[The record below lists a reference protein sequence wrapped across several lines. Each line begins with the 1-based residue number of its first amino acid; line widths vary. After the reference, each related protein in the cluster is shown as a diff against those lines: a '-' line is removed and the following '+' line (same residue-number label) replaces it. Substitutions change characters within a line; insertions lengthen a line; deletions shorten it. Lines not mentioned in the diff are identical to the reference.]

1 MNEYKVPT
9 PPLGMYFN
17 SDKKV
22 VDLVIQ
28 SLATRTF
35 GFCPCIPKH
44 LHVGEDNLCPCKDAR
59 THKEC
64 LCKLFVKV

>member
-9 PPLGMYFN
+9 PPLGMSFN

-28 SLATRTF
+28 SLAIRTK
-35 GFCPCIPKH
+35 GF
-44 LHVGEDNLCPCKDAR
+44 L
-59 THKEC
+59 
-64 LCKLFVKV
+64 